1 MEKYVK
7 IAEINADS
15 PNSAKEIAETLE
27 NKGFVVA
34 CEETEGYCATMT
46 VLRVI
51 TQWNQTFIGE

>member
-27 NKGFVVA
+27 NNGFVVA

-51 TQWNQTFIGE
+51 TQ